1 MENKNKKEESE
12 RVRARVLS
20 LIDSEFES
28 DAAFERALG
37 LGDKTVN
44 NWRRGRSASYMKMLP
59 TLAERV
65 GVSVGDLLDVPLRG
79 DTSELSEDE
88 MRLLA
93 VYRRA
98 RTMPKELRVALARTI
113 ESIIDL
119 YFKTAEEKKSAAKST
134 RKRNNTTEN

>member
-1 MENKNKKEESE
+1 MEDKNKKEENE

-44 NWRRGRSASYMKMLP
+44 NWRRGRSSSYMKMLP
-59 TLAERV
+59 TLADRF

-88 MRLLA
+88 LRLLA

-113 ESIIDL
+113 ESVIDL
-119 YFKTAEEKKSAAKST
+119 YFKTALEKKSAAKSAK
-134 RKRNNTTEN
+134 KRNSTTEN

>member
-59 TLAERV
+59 TLAERF

-134 RKRNNTTEN
+134 RKRNSTTEN

>member
-1 MENKNKKEESE
+1 MENKNKKEENQ

-59 TLAERV
+59 TLAERF

-134 RKRNNTTEN
+134 RKRNSTTEN

>member
-1 MENKNKKEESE
+1 MENKNKKEENE

-59 TLAERV
+59 TLAERF

-134 RKRNNTTEN
+134 RKRNSTTEN

>member
-1 MENKNKKEESE
+1 MEDKNKKEENE

-59 TLAERV
+59 TLAERF

-98 RTMPKELRVALARTI
+98 RTMPKELRAALARTI

-134 RKRNNTTEN
+134 RRKNSTTEN

>member
-1 MENKNKKEESE
+1 MEDRNKREESE

-44 NWRRGRSASYMKMLP
+44 NWRRGRSSSYMKMLP
-59 TLAERV
+59 TLADRF
-65 GVSVGDLLDVPLRG
+65 GVSVSDLLDVPLRK

-88 MRLLA
+88 LRLLA
-93 VYRRA
+93 VYRRS
-98 RTMPKELRVALARTI
+98 RTMPKDLRVALGRTLESVI
-113 ESIIDL
+113 EL
-119 YFKTAEEKKSAAKST
+119 YVQTAEENKVTAKEKRKKRSS
-134 RKRNNTTEN
+134 